1 MLHSMCQQI
10 WKTQLWPQDWKR
22 SICIPISKKGSTNE
36 CSDYWTVALISHDS
50 KVMLKILQ
58 VSLQHYMN
66 WELPDVRAGFRKDKR
81 TRDQIANICWNI
93 EKTKDLQKKTSTSVS
108 LTMLKPLTMLII
120 KHCGK
125 FLKSWEYQTDLTC
138 LLRNLYSGQEAKV
151 RILYETT
158 DWFKIEKGV
167 LQGCLLSP
175 CLFNLYAEHIMWN
188 VRLDEIQA
196 RVKISGRNINSL
208 RYEDDTTLMAESKEE
223 VKSLLM
229 RVKEES
235 EKADLKFNI
244 QKPKIMASDPIT
256 S

>member
-1 MLHSMCQQI
+1 
-10 WKTQLWPQDWKR
+10 
-22 SICIPISKKGSTNE
+22 
-36 CSDYWTVALISHDS
+36 
-50 KVMLKILQ
+50 MLKILQ

-175 CLFNLYAEHIMWN
+175 CLFNLYAEHIM
-188 VRLDEIQA
+188 
-196 RVKISGRNINSL
+196 
-208 RYEDDTTLMAESKEE
+208 
-223 VKSLLM
+223 
-229 RVKEES
+229 
-235 EKADLKFNI
+235 
-244 QKPKIMASDPIT
+244 
-256 S
+256 